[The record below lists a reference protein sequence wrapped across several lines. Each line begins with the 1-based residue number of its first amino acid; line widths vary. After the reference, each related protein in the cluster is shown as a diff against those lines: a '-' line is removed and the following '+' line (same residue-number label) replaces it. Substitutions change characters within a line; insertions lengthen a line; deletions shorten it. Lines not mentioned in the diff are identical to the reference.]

1 MLSSF
6 DSVVAIYAGMS
17 QHMYTSSNVDIKT
30 LKRLAGDFD
39 I

>member
-1 MLSSF
+1 
-6 DSVVAIYAGMS
+6 
-17 QHMYTSSNVDIKT
+17 VDIKT